1 MIPTQ
6 EMVPYPVFGDNAIK
20 VQPDDPKYAA
30 GFDPGDVLP
39 AEWLNWFLSRAS
51 GAVTKLNAGALSMER
66 EINNVLTAGSIT
78 PDAEETDQ
86 LITAIAYL
94 INQAVLTEQ
103 QKPAVGVPTLWMGTK
118 PDWAL
123 DFGNGAATQYLWANY
138 PKLNNAKF
146 KDVLTTLSTA
156 GWMSAYDASGFYVPD
171 LRGVVPIGY
180 GTNAVRAAETLNGGS
195 VGGYSGSQVK
205 YHNHGSSG
213 SFSGNAI
220 SGQVARNDSTVPM
233 SNGAWTQ
240 SGALSVLQHSTT
252 QAYSTNTNTAN
263 RTYGIKFSA
272 TPSGTVSVTVNY
284 NTSDTKQAS
293 KPATIGCMWI
303 VRYE

>member
-1 MIPTQ
+1 
-6 EMVPYPVFGDNAIK
+6 MVPYPVFGDNATK

-30 GFDPGDVLP
+30 GFNPGDVLP

-51 GAVTKLNAGALSMER
+51 GAVTKLNAGAHSMEQ
-66 EINNVLTAGSIT
+66 EINNVLAAGSIT

-86 LITAIAYL
+86 LITAIACL

-146 KDVLTTLSTA
+146 KDVLTTLATA

-180 GTNAVRAAETLNGGS
+180 GTNAVRTAETLNGGA
-195 VGGYSGSQVK
+195 VGDYSGSQVK
-205 YHNHGSSG
+205 YHNHGVTKGGSGSSG
-213 SFSGNAI
+213 FTGTAM
-220 SGQVARNDSTVPM
+220 SGQVSKSDNPPVA
-233 SNGAWTQ
+233 NGGWTS
-240 SGALSVLQHSTT
+240 SGALSVLTKSMSQSYDINNNSGTR
-252 QAYSTNTNTAN
+252 AYA
-263 RTYGIKFSA
+263 IKFSA
-272 TPSGTVSVTVNY
+272 TPAGTVSVTVNY